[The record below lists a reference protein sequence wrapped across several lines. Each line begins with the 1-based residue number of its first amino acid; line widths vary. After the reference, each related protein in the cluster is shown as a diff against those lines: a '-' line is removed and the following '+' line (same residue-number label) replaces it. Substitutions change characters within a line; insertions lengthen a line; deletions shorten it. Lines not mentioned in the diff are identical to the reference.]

1 MRFPRVSF
9 PRAPSPFN
17 STHPIVAILALDV
30 GRIRG
35 RRLDDSL
42 QMWQLALDGVDL
54 LHLFGVVHH
63 DDVGPRALQYV
74 LNRLG
79 RIGRIHAGND
89 ATLFVWVG
97 VCGRGENSED

>member
-1 MRFPRVSF
+1 MRYSL
-9 PRAPSPFN
+9 RALPFN
-17 STHPIVAILALDV
+17 LTHPIVAILALDV

-89 ATLFVWVG
+89 ATLFVFGTG
-97 VCGRGENSED
+97 VCWEGE